1 MAGIILKSCKWPLSS
16 SDSASSCLN
25 PPCYREKIQTTAT
38 ALEAYWAENESRI
51 PVFRVGARQWLPAQ
65 DEILLSLHE
74 SVPISRNIKAS
85 TRWAVITHRLIEKT
99 SQDRTVT
106 AVKNRFRHR
115 IKIQKPR
122 STTLAPSK
130 SMSPELPLEQTI
142 EEITIFPSASHKR
155 KQLATA
161 SISESA
167 SKELRVQQSNGVHG
181 VQAVTFNEQLALA
194 SIPECASEELR
205 EVQQSNGIHTAQTV
219 PNIDSTV

>member
-51 PVFRVGARQWLPAQ
+51 PVFRVESGKWLPAQ

-106 AVKNRFRHR
+106 AVSSRFQKL
-115 IKIQKPR
+115 IKVQKPALPTHWAER
-122 STTLAPSK
+122 VDSTLSK
-130 SMSPELPLEQTI
+130 LV
-142 EEITIFPSASHKR
+142 
-155 KQLATA
+155 
-161 SISESA
+161 SIHNDKS
-167 SKELRVQQSNGVHG
+167 
-181 VQAVTFNEQLALA
+181 AVTRW
-194 SIPECASEELR
+194 SDIASEFVVRYVGWAQCWTNSLR
-205 EVQQSNGIHTAQTV
+205 LDHVSRTICHGWHHPEIVQMALV
-219 PNIDSTV
+219 LF